1 MIEVFWGVL
10 LQQFLFLFLLH
21 IMSILDLD
29 KNAAFGENGTGKLY
43 IATNYTGLIYED
55 GNGTNEDEAITALAA
70 LTYSDV
76 WYFEK
81 FAISLKKWDEKVILT
96 DYCSVGEISRKKE
109 TVPWFKVDVQEILEM
124 NNLAQ
129 ILGTVVNVS
138 QVWKEI
144 IGMKRIM
151 KSNPY
156 QVFKFV
162 TCPKGGKSNT
172 FFFVKAA
179 LSGDVEI
186 PFTNLNRDDF
196 VGVTLEFEVAEGGN
210 FYAQKEV

>member
-1 MIEVFWGVL
+1 MAV
-10 LQQFLFLFLLH
+10 
-21 IMSILDLD
+21 LDLD
-29 KNAAFGENGTGKLY
+29 KNAVFGENGTWKLY
-43 IATNYTGLIYED
+43 LATNFAGITYDD

-70 LTYSDV
+70 LTYSDI

-81 FAISLKKWDEKVILT
+81 FEVSIKKGDEKVIMT

-109 TVPWFKVDVQEILEM
+109 FVLWFKVDVQEILEM
-124 NNLAQ
+124 SNLSD
-129 ILGTVVNVS
+129 ILGTELNAT
-138 QVWKEI
+138 QVGSEL

-151 KSNPY
+151 KTNPY

-172 FFFVKAA
+172 FYFVKAA
-179 LSGDVEI
+179 LSGDISI
-186 PFTNLNRDDF
+186 PFTNLNREDF

-210 FYAQKEV
+210 FYIKKEV